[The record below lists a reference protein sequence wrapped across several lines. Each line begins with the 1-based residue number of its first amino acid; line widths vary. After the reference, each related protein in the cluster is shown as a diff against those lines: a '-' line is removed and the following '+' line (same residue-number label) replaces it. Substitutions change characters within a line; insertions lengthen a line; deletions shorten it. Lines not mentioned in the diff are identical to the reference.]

1 MAHKLRAAT
10 AETLTGNRTL
20 TVTEVKNYGIWAID
34 PGGAARDLTLP
45 NAADAPGEILF
56 IKNTADAAEV
66 ITIKADSATV
76 CTPTQNESAI
86 LFSTGVT
93 WAGIAGANS

>member
-20 TVTEVKNYGIWAID
+20 TATEVKNYGIWVID

-45 NAADAPGEILF
+45 NAADCPGEILF
-56 IKNTADAAEV
+56 IKNSADAAEV

-76 CTPTQNESAI
+76 CTPTQSESAI
-86 LFSTGVT
+86 LFSSGVT